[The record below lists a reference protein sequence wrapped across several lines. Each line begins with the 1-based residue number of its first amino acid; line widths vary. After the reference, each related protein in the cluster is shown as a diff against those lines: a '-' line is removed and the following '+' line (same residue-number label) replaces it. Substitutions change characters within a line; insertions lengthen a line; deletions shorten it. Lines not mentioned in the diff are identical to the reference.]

1 MDLQPGMRV
10 GAGLELRRPLGEG
23 AMGSVWEARRPEG
36 ERVAVKFAS
45 KAVVT
50 DPTDRARFT
59 REATLA
65 NKLSSPHVVEGFG
78 FGLTDDGIPFIVMEL
93 LVGETLADRLRRE
106 KVIPPS
112 VVVTIVEQMAD
123 ALDEAHELGV
133 LHRDIKPANVFL
145 VGRAGETFVKVL
157 DFGMAKR
164 TDTLNPTVVTEAGTS
179 VGTPDF
185 MSPEQIRTEKELDGR
200 TDVWSLGVLVYRCL
214 IGRLPFVSSTFAG
227 LCVAICEARYKPP
240 SQLAPNLPRALDRW
254 FARCLSVERDGRF
267 ATAGEATRALEI
279 ALGLAEEPSVAEVS
293 LSDPDVAA
301 ISTPLPGPR
310 YRRLDVMIAV
320 LFGVAAFCMGALVAT
335 LDGW

>member
-45 KAVVT
+45 KAVVK
-50 DPTDRARFT
+50 DPVDRARFS

-65 NKLSSPHVVEGFG
+65 NKLSSPHVVESFG
-78 FGLTDDGIPFIVMEL
+78 FGLTDDGTPFIVMEL
-93 LVGETLADRLRRE
+93 LQGETLADRLRRE
-106 KVIPPS
+106 KVIGAS
-112 VVVTIVEQMAD
+112 TLVAIVEQVAE
-123 ALDEAHELGV
+123 ALDEAHDLGI
-133 LHRDIKPANVFL
+133 LHRDIKPANVYL
-145 VGRAGETFVKVL
+145 ADRDGEIFVKVL

-185 MSPEQIRTEKELDGR
+185 MSPEQIRTERELDRR

-240 SQLAPNLPRALDRW
+240 SELAPNLPQALDQW
-254 FARCLSVERDGRF
+254 FARCLSVDRNGRF
-267 ATAGEATRALEI
+267 ATAGEATKALAV
-279 ALGLAEEPSVAEVS
+279 ALGLADDVPVAEIS
-293 LSDPDVAA
+293 RSDPDVAA
-301 ISTPLPGPR
+301 ISGPPPARR
-310 YRRLDVMIAV
+310 YRGLDLAIAL
-320 LFGVAAFCMGALVAT
+320 LFGIAAFCMGALVAIV
-335 LDGW
+335 DGW

>member
-1 MDLQPGMRV
+1 
-10 GAGLELRRPLGEG
+10 
-23 AMGSVWEARRPEG
+23 MGSVWEARRPEG

-50 DPTDRARFT
+50 DPTDRARFS

-65 NKLSSPHVVEGFG
+65 NKLSSPHVVESYG
-78 FGLTDDGIPFIVMEL
+78 FGLTDDGTPFIVMEL
-93 LVGETLADRLRRE
+93 LQGETLADRLRRE

-112 VVVTIVEQMAD
+112 DAVALVEQMAA
-123 ALDEAHELGV
+123 ALDEAHDLGI
-133 LHRDIKPANVFL
+133 LHRDIKPANVYL
-145 VGRAGETFVKVL
+145 VDGHGEPHVKVL

-200 TDVWSLGVLVYRCL
+200 TDVWSLGVVVYRCL

-240 SQLAPNLPRALDRW
+240 SELAPNLPKALDGW
-254 FARCLSVERDGRF
+254 FSRCLSVERDGRF
-267 ATAGEATRALEI
+267 ATAGEAVRALEV
-279 ALGLAEEPSVAEVS
+279 ALGLAEEVPIAEVS

-301 ISTPLPGPR
+301 ISTPTPR
-310 YRRLDVMIAV
+310 PTYPRLDFVIAV
-320 LFGVAAFCMGALVAT
+320 LFGIAAFCMGALVAT